1 MGNVGPAR
9 AGVIS
14 ECKNKA
20 GRRTGPIAMPASRR
34 WSSRVRIRLAVS
46 LWKRSPLRGGYHRG
60 HLPEWTLEADRL
72 RSHCRGR
79 ALASV
84 DLTPICAIAR

>member
-34 WSSRVRIRLAVS
+34 WSSRVRIRLVVS
-46 LWKRSPLRGGYHRG
+46 LWRKRSPLGSGYYRVTC
-60 HLPEWTLEADRL
+60 P
-72 RSHCRGR
+72 SGR
-79 ALASV
+79 PWPPVAG
-84 DLTPICAIAR
+84 